1 MGALTKQ
8 GQHRRQRGC
17 HLKMK
22 LHVPAIISR
31 LFQVAWLAKMWVE
44 VETTKY
50 VVRVHT
56 SSTEMPKIIK
66 GNRKK
71 AATKNTKVAIVRAKR
86 AKRSCRRC
94 HRGGCLI
101 TAPYHRV
108 GISSRLRIFPFAKHT
123 RTHRTVS
130 SEGKILEIKIYQSK

>member
-31 LFQVAWLAKMWVE
+31 LFQVAWLAKMCVE
-44 VETTKY
+44 VRGTKF

-86 AKRSCRRC
+86 RKRSCRRC
-94 HRGGCLI
+94 HRRCCLI
-101 TAPYHRV
+101 KAPYHRV
-108 GISSRLRIFPFAKHT
+108 GISSRLGTFPLAKHT
-123 RTHRTVS
+123 HTHTQDRFFR
-130 SEGKILEIKIYQSK
+130 G

>member
-8 GQHRRQRGC
+8 GQYRRQRGC

-44 VETTKY
+44 VETTKF
-50 VVRVHT
+50 VVRVHA

-94 HRGGCLI
+94 HRRGCLI

-108 GISSRLRIFPFAKHT
+108 GILSRLRIFPFAKQ
-123 RTHRTVS
+123 THIQDRFFR
-130 SEGKILEIKIYQSK
+130 G